1 MYLVDIN
8 VWLALAFEAH
18 GHHMR
23 ALGWF
28 NRAEPGACAMSRL
41 TQSGFLRL
49 ATNPAVFGEEAVT
62 MSEAWIL
69 YDALLADE
77 RVYYLPEPH
86 GLEPCW
92 RKFTEGGT
100 YSPKVWSDAYL
111 AAFAL
116 VSGIALLSFDEGF
129 QKFDGLKWTM
139 PDGVS

>member
-1 MYLVDIN
+1 MTERQLLCDPSHNSLLKAAPVPK
-8 VWLALAFEAH
+8 VPLLLPCALCCLFRSSER
-18 GHHMR
+18 G
-23 ALGWF
+23 
-28 NRAEPGACAMSRL
+28 
-41 TQSGFLRL
+41 GFLRL

-62 MSEAWIL
+62 VSEAWIL

-116 VSGIALLSFDEGF
+116 VSGIALVSFDEGF
-129 QKFDGLKWTM
+129 QKFDGLKWTI
-139 PDGVS
+139 PDVAS